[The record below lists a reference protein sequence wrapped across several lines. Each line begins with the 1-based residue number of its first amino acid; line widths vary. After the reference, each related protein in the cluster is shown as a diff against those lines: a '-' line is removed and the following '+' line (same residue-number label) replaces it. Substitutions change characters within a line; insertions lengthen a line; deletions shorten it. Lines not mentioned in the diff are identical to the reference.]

1 MLPSKKYYSFKEL
14 LDEPLYFNIEGT
26 FTGLNFTSNGQPL
39 TLRDMYP
46 HLQKIKL
53 QELPR
58 KKAFTDEELRQLKRD
73 REAGLSIRALS
84 EKYDKCTST
93 IQKYLKM
100 EG

>member
-1 MLPSKKYYSFKEL
+1 MLPSKKYYAFKEL

-26 FTGLNFTSNGQPL
+26 LTGLNFTSNGQPL

-53 QELPR
+53 REFPR

-73 REAGLSIRALS
+73 REAGLSIRALA
-84 EKYDKCTST
+84 EKYNKCT
-93 IQKYLKM
+93 
-100 EG
+100 